1 MKKRNRIKLIALVE
15 PYGSGKYLEDLKKK
29 AVFYAIWRD
38 NTVQVKMVYDHQK
51 DPIQF
56 DEVDSSTFLEE
67 YRILET
73 VVKGY

>member
-1 MKKRNRIKLIALVE
+1 MKERKKIKLIALVE
-15 PYGSGKYLEDLKKK
+15 PYGSAEYLKDLKKK

-51 DPIQF
+51 DPIPF

-67 YRILET
+67 YRIIET